1 MIKIMKIS
9 LIVLTSQLLL
19 GCSAPQERHLQ
30 ADHQVAHHT
39 IDRTQYTE
47 QLYGFWLGTSIANWT
62 GLVTEMDKI
71 GSIGEIQTG
80 TFYTRA
86 DWGQADHPNIWSEG
100 KASDISPTIDFVFMD
115 EDSIWGAD
123 DDTDIEYIYQELLL
137 QHESSIL
144 TGDQIRQGWLKHI
157 RTEEENYLSTY
168 G

>member
-1 MIKIMKIS
+1 MKIS

-144 TGDQIRQGWLKHI
+144 TGEQIRQGWLKHI